1 MRKFSDESAK
11 EHADRLKTK
20 GHRKPLRSFKELC
33 AEFGVEKKT
42 LMGYMGTLKGPKPV
56 INGQSFRSKN
66 MWYDPDE
73 FRAWWK
79 EVKRKLESPT
89 YKEYLRKAKAPKEY
103 KPTEVFRL
111 QQWLR
116 ECGGATWAQI
126 REAGF
131 KGVYGGATSR
141 MIAYGALRREG
152 ALFIATDVDYKP
164 TRRKHKNESRRDT
177 SL

>member
-1 MRKFSDESAK
+1 MTSKYDESAK
-11 EHADRLKTK
+11 EHADRLKTT

-33 AEFGVEKKT
+33 KEVGVGSKS
-42 LMGYMGTLKGPKPV
+42 MAGYLGTLNGPKAK
-56 INGQSFRSKN
+56 INSRGGVVKN

-79 EVKRKLESPT
+79 EVKRKMETPE
-89 YKEYLRKAKAPKEY
+89 YKKYVNKKKAPKEY
-103 KPTEVFRL
+103 KPTEAFRL

-116 ECGGATWAQI
+116 ECNGATWAQI

-152 ALFIATDVDYKP
+152 DLFIATDVDYKP
-164 TRRKHKNESRRDT
+164 KKGRYDH
-177 SL
+177 

>member
-1 MRKFSDESAK
+1 MTSKYDESAK

-42 LMGYMGTLKGPKPV
+42 LMGYMGTFKCPKPV
-56 INGQSFRSKN
+56 INGQSFKNKN

-79 EVKRKLESPT
+79 EVKRKIESPT
-89 YKEYLRKAKAPKEY
+89 YKKYPPKTKTPKEY
-103 KPTEVFRL
+103 KPTEAFRL

-116 ECGGATWAQI
+116 ECGGATWTQI

-152 ALFIATDVDYKP
+152 NLFIATDVDYKP
-164 TRRKHKNESRRDT
+164 KKGRYDN
-177 SL
+177 

>member
-1 MRKFSDESAK
+1 MNSKHYESAK
-11 EHADRLKTK
+11 EHAGRLKTT
-20 GHRKPLRSFKELC
+20 GRRKPLRSFKELC

-42 LMGYMGTLKGPKPV
+42 LMGYMGTFKGPKPV
-56 INGQSFRSKN
+56 INGQSFKNKN

-79 EVKRKLESPT
+79 EVKRKIESPT
-89 YKEYLRKAKAPKEY
+89 YKKYPPKTKTPKEY
-103 KPTEVFRL
+103 KPTEAFRL

-152 ALFIATDVDYKP
+152 GLFIATDVDYKP
-164 TRRKHKNESRRDT
+164 KKGRYDH
-177 SL
+177 